1 MRSFFRLALLALIL
15 LTIALISALTAMR
28 VAIHGREVVVPRLVG
43 LSPAEAERVALESG
57 LLVEIENR
65 FYSAT
70 VSAGRILSQLPQEG
84 ATVRR
89 GWKVRLAQS
98 LGPQHIAIPNV
109 VGASL
114 RAAELNLQRRGL
126 EAGNIAY
133 MRMPNVPAGQVIA
146 QTPLPDAIGV
156 ASPRVNLLV
165 ADDPEPPQQ
174 PEAPPQPKTMPEP
187 PAAPPVP

>member
-109 VGASL
+109 VGSSL

-165 ADDPEPPQQ
+165 ADAPEPPQQ
-174 PEAPPQPKTMPEP
+174 PEPPPQPKTTPEP